1 MGRSQLEFSRRARG
15 RGRGRGTGRT
25 GGGGGQGGR
34 TDASS
39 NDAVGQPRK
48 RRPVIVNLQP
58 DTIFFDEDDLDGA
71 AARYDIGPAP
81 GDLDDR
87 AEQLLSYASATST
100 AVSQFQSS
108 TGHFNDDDD
117 ADGMFVPRTRGG
129 GGLGEPPQPDNR
141 AAKLKQLSQ
150 RLEETVPWKDRLRL
164 PDFILEELLRGGKQ
178 LPEESRTG
186 TTTVRSAAA
195 AGAAAAVVTTSTSA
209 SPTTKATETSP
220 GPLRE
225 VKRDG
230 EDESGKEEDRDENVE
245 NENLDDW
252 LDSVIQ

>member
-25 GGGGGQGGR
+25 GRGGGQGGR
-34 TDASS
+34 TATSS
-39 NDAVGQPRK
+39 HDAVGQPRK
-48 RRPVIVNLQP
+48 RRPVIVNHQP
-58 DTIFFDEDDLDGA
+58 DTIFFDEDDDHDHGA
-71 AARYDIGPAP
+71 AARHDIGPAP

-129 GGLGEPPQPDNR
+129 GGEPPQPDNR
-141 AAKLKQLSQ
+141 AVKMKRLSQ

-164 PDFILEELLRGGKQ
+164 PDFILEELLQGGKQ

-186 TTTVRSAAA
+186 TTTGGSAAA
-195 AGAAAAVVTTSTSA
+195 AAAAAVVTTSTSA
-209 SPTTKATETSP
+209 SPTTKATEKSS
-220 GPLRE
+220 GPVRE